1 MNDPYWD
8 MICEQWSN
16 ISRWYQ
22 LFAAKRPVMLYDIQE
37 QRIYAYPYKEFKAEM
52 NQRSQDMLEKQYQNA
67 LTNDQIV
74 VFVRDN
80 ENEKLIS
87 YSVPLAQ
94 QDEPT
99 DSVDGSHPLPRSAGL
114 TSKNA
119 PALEH
124 NRRRRK
130 KRRR

>member
-1 MNDPYWD
+1 MIDPYWD
-8 MICEQWSN
+8 VICEQWSD
-16 ISRWYQ
+16 ILRCYQ
-22 LFAAKRPVMLYDIQE
+22 LFASKRPVMLYDIQE
-37 QRIYAYPYKEFKAEM
+37 QRIYAYPYKEFKADM

-67 LTNDQIV
+67 LTNDQMV
-74 VFVRDN
+74 VFIRDN

-99 DSVDGSHPLPRSAGL
+99 DSVEGSQPLPRSAGL
-114 TSKNA
+114 TPKSA
-119 PALEH
+119 QALER